1 MDKFKQDPTT
11 REYYRRK
18 HMQNRRERGVQTIEE
33 RVVYEKQKFIESAIK
48 KHDGKYEYNDVN
60 YINQKTKVQ
69 IRCMVHG
76 SFIQT
81 PSAHLAGQGCP
92 TCAHEARVKSR
103 KRKTTETFVK
113 EATIIHSGKYIYDNV
128 EYINTKSKVKIAC
141 LSHGIFEQQP
151 KAHLAG
157 QGCPDCANEVRMKLN
172 ESKPEREIAELLD
185 SMGVTYE
192 REKTF
197 DDCVNGGYKL
207 RFDFYIPTLNMLIEY
222 DGEQHYR
229 FIKRFHRTQ
238 DGFQRMQTRD
248 NIKDEYAKS
257 NDIVL
262 HRIRYDEDHLSHIA
276 KVVAT

>member
-1 MDKFKQDPTT
+1 
-11 REYYRRK
+11 
-18 HMQNRRERGVQTIEE
+18 
-33 RVVYEKQKFIESAIK
+33 
-48 KHDGKYEYNDVN
+48 
-60 YINQKTKVQ
+60 
-69 IRCMVHG
+69 
-76 SFIQT
+76 
-81 PSAHLAGQGCP
+81 
-92 TCAHEARVKSR
+92 
-103 KRKTTETFVK
+103 
-113 EATIIHSGKYIYDNV
+113 
-128 EYINTKSKVKIAC
+128 
-141 LSHGIFEQQP
+141 
-151 KAHLAG
+151 
-157 QGCPDCANEVRMKLN
+157 MKLN